1 MGALKELRGRQL
13 DCICLTFD
21 GIYFDGHGVD
31 VSGEAMQEVFETI
44 YENYGIG
51 VDIRRGDSC
60 LESVRI
66 GLLSVVRTALY
77 SDGLAVLLGLWF
89 FSGNHSQRIE
99 ARQEI

>member
-1 MGALKELRGRQL
+1 MDVGLHVCCFDAQGRV
-13 DCICLTFD
+13 CI
-21 GIYFDGHGVD
+21 
-31 VSGEAMQEVFETI
+31 QNN

-66 GLLSVVRTALY
+66 GLLSIVRTALY
-77 SDGLAVLLGLWF
+77 SVGLAVLLGLWF